1 MGDATN
7 KRQFAT
13 HSDVKA
19 VDLLRIVEPWS
30 FAVEQDRAELCWLY
44 DGTQA
49 RSSYIDMVNWGRFML
64 IKSTNVL
71 SQPTLMSIRAKQST
85 LESPFKV
92 KRAVI
97 PGNLSRDFE

>member
-1 MGDATN
+1 
-7 KRQFAT
+7 
-13 HSDVKA
+13 
-19 VDLLRIVEPWS
+19 
-30 FAVEQDRAELCWLY
+30 
-44 DGTQA
+44 
-49 RSSYIDMVNWGRFML
+49 MVNWGRFML

-97 PGNLSRDFE
+97 PGNLSRDFELTCWVGRGTGMPARYT